1 MKNKLRFL
9 SLFAI
14 AATIGFTACS
24 DEDDFI
30 EAGPQSSYKINI
42 SGEITQVYQ
51 TRVNDAGFCNGD
63 EVGIFVVD
71 YDGSAPGQLLDE
83 GNRADNVKHTFDE
96 ANYKWTSAYEL
107 FFKDKKTNVDIY
119 GYYPFANPDNV
130 SAYAFEVQKDQSTTA
145 AYGKIGGYEASD
157 FLWGKA
163 QNIAPTDKVI
173 KLGFRHMMASARVTL
188 AEGTGFAEGEWGT
201 LEKAVLM
208 LNTKREATINLSTGE
223 VNAAGN
229 VPSTGTIP
237 YANGGD
243 YRAIIVP
250 QTVAAGAPLVSITV
264 GGTPY
269 LLKKGEAF
277 TYAASKQHNFTIT
290 VNKRE
295 GAGYEFVLTSES
307 ITAWEND
314 GVSHDAMAREYI
326 VIDVQKAGTLDACIT
341 EAGKDIAKV
350 RNLKLTGQINSRDFA
365 IMRFKMPRLTA
376 LNMKEVVIV
385 AGEGGRVEDV
395 SGDYSFHGPGDYWPN
410 EDDEIPNFA
419 MNSKESLV
427 SLVLPDKLKKISGET
442 GGGRGAF
449 NNCVNLSGSLIIPE
463 GVEEIGPAAFGNC
476 TSLAGTLSLPSTL
489 KRLGSPYC
497 YGPPHDGV
505 FYGCN
510 FVCEL
515 IIPESVELIG
525 GGTFGGCKNFYGELR
540 LPAGLKELGP
550 GAFEYDENF
559 VGDLVI
565 PQGVTTIP
573 SNCFNGTWLGGALV
587 LHDGV
592 TTIGTDAFA
601 NSGLKGELRLPKNLE
616 VISHNVFY
624 NCDFSGELV
633 LPENLYAIGDRAFAN
648 NWRLMGTLEIPE
660 NVMSIGAGAFANCR
674 SLEGLI
680 FPKGLENIRANSG
693 WYEECG
699 AFQNCFGIGRI
710 VCKGVLPAY
719 IQKGAFDGIAKDNFT
734 LEVPE
739 SSISQYQSAEGWNEF
754 KRISAYRNL
763 AIRPMVATA
772 INTSATRNLVLN
784 ADDEW
789 EVESKPDWIA
799 LDKTSGKG
807 KAELKLT
814 FAEMQ
819 KGSAPREG
827 EVVFK
832 LVDKDYRTRCK
843 VTQYNYDYAEDEI
856 LTLQKAGTGK
866 GINVVFLGDGYNAK
880 EISEGKMLDNINEAV
895 KHFFN
900 IEPYKTYR
908 DYFNVY
914 TGIAVSPESGVG
926 GVNTIIHNRF
936 NTTAKGGVTLG
947 GRNADGSDYEAIFEY
962 ACKAPTVSADN
973 INETL
978 IVMIP
983 NTMDYGGICY
993 MYDEGAAI
1001 AYCPMSDYG
1010 YPQDFRGVIQ
1020 HEAGGHGFA
1029 KLGDEYIY
1037 HNAFIDACP
1046 CSCCGHV
1053 DEFNMA
1059 KAMGWYENLSLTGNM
1074 NNVPWSHLIFHEK
1087 YNQIVDIFE
1096 GGFMHTRGVFR
1107 SEQNS
1112 CMNNNIPYY
1121 STISRETIV
1130 KRIKAIAGEVYSFD
1144 DFVANDVLD
1153 AGTVESAT
1161 RNSVPEYIARPAMH
1175 RSGPVFMGKRPK
1187 INAN

>member
-1 MKNKLRFL
+1 MKYKLGFL

-24 DEDDFI
+24 DESDII
-30 EAGPQSSYKINI
+30 ESDPQSSYKINI

-63 EVGIFVVD
+63 EVGIYVVD
-71 YDGSAPGQLLDE
+71 YNGSAPGQLLDE

-223 VNAAGN
+223 VTAVGN

-250 QTVAAGAPLVSITV
+250 QTVAANTPLVSITV

-277 TYAASKQHNFTIT
+277 IYAASKQHNFTIT

-326 VIDVQKAGTLDACIT
+326 VINVPKAGTLDACIAA
-341 EAGKDIAKV
+341 AGKDLEKV
-350 RNLKLTGQINSRDFA
+350 RNLKLTGEINSRDFA
-365 IMRFKMPRLTA
+365 VMKNLMPRLSA

-385 AGEGGRVEDV
+385 ACEGGGFEHDGVGYGYE
-395 SGDYSFHGPGDYWPN
+395 PN
-410 EDDEIPNFA
+410 EDGDIPNYA
-419 MNSKESLV
+419 MNAKESLT

-449 NNCVNLSGSLIIPE
+449 NGCANLSGSLVIPE
-463 GVEEIGPAAFGNC
+463 GVEVIESGAFAGC
-476 TSLAGTLSLPSTL
+476 TSLTGQLILPSTL
-489 KRLGSPYC
+489 KVLGSKDCYTPY
-497 YGPPHDGV
+497 HDGV

-515 IIPESVELIG
+515 KIPESVEIIG
-525 GGTFGGCKNFYGELR
+525 GGTFGSCKNFYGGIR
-540 LPAGLKELGP
+540 LPENLKWLGP
-550 GAFEYDENF
+550 GAFEGSENF
-559 VGDLVI
+559 TGDLVI
-565 PQGVTTIP
+565 PQGVTNIP
-573 SNCFNGTWLGGALV
+573 AGCFNGTWLGGALV
-587 LHDGV
+587 LHDGI
-592 TTIGTDAFA
+592 TTIGDGAFA
-601 NSGLKGELRLPKNLE
+601 NTGLKGELRLPKNLE

-633 LPENLYAIGDRAFAN
+633 LPENLYTIGDKAFAY

-660 NVMSIGAGAFANCR
+660 NVISVGAGAFANCR
-674 SLEGLI
+674 GLEGVI
-680 FPKGLENIRANSG
+680 FPKGLESLRCNSG
-693 WYEECG
+693 WYEDGG
-699 AFQNCFGIGRI
+699 AFQGCYGIGRI
-710 VCKGVLPAY
+710 VCKGTIPAY
-719 IQKGAFDGIAKDNFT
+719 VQDGAFHGIPKDNFT

-739 SSISQYQSAEGWNEF
+739 SAIAQYQSAAGWNEF

-789 EVESKPDWIA
+789 EVESKPDWIT

-843 VTQYNYDYAEDEI
+843 VTQYDYNYAEDEI
-856 LTLQKAGTGK
+856 LTLQKASTGK

-947 GRNADGSDYEAIFEY
+947 GRNADGSDYQAIFEY

-1059 KAMGWYENLSLTGNM
+1059 KAMGWYENLSLTGHM
-1074 NNVPWSHLIFHEK
+1074 HNVPWSHLIFHEK

-1130 KRIKAIAGEVYSFD
+1130 KRIKAIAGEVYNFE

-1161 RNSVPEYIARPAMH
+1161 VIQFLNTL
-1175 RSGPVFMGKRPK
+1175 PVLPCTAVDLYSW
-1187 INAN
+1187 ANVLK

>member
-24 DEDDFI
+24 DESDII
-30 EAGPQSSYKINI
+30 EAEPQSSYKINI

-63 EVGIFVVD
+63 EVGIYVVD
-71 YDGSAPGQLLDE
+71 YNGSAPGQLLDE

-96 ANYKWTSAYEL
+96 ANYKWTSAYEF

-223 VNAAGN
+223 VTAVGN

-250 QTVAAGAPLVSITV
+250 QTVAANTPLVSITV

-314 GVSHDAMAREYI
+314 GVSHDATAREYI
-326 VIDVQKAGTLDACIT
+326 VINVPKAGTLDACIAA
-341 EAGKDIAKV
+341 AGKDLEKV
-350 RNLKLTGQINSRDFA
+350 RNLKLTGEINSRDFA
-365 IMRFKMPRLTA
+365 VMNFKMLSLA
-376 LNMKEVVIV
+376 SLNLQEVEITS
-385 AGEGGRVEDV
+385 GEYGYIEP
-395 SGDYSFHGPGDYWPN
+395 GPDPN
-410 EDDEIPNFA
+410 DGYINLHDAHEANCIPNYAFCS
-419 MNSKESLV
+419 NSRL
-427 SLVLPDKLKKISGET
+427 LRIVLPNKLEKI
-442 GGGRGAF
+442 GREAF
-449 NNCVNLSGSLIIPE
+449 FSCSNLTGSLIIPE
-463 GVEEIGPAAFGNC
+463 GVVEIGQLAFRDC
-476 TSLAGTLSLPSTL
+476 WSLTGTLSLPSTL
-489 KRLGSPYC
+489 KKIDSHGFLGC
-497 YGPPHDGV
+497 G
-505 FYGCN
+505 FTC
-510 FVCEL
+510 
-515 IIPESVELIG
+515 
-525 GGTFGGCKNFYGELR
+525 
-540 LPAGLKELGP
+540 
-550 GAFEYDENF
+550 
-559 VGDLVI
+559 
-565 PQGVTTIP
+565 
-573 SNCFNGTWLGGALV
+573 
-587 LHDGV
+587 
-592 TTIGTDAFA
+592 
-601 NSGLKGELRLPKNLE
+601 
-616 VISHNVFY
+616 
-624 NCDFSGELV
+624 ELV
-633 LPENLYAIGDRAFAN
+633 LPDNLTYIGDIAFGYSNNLYGSLNFPDKLTYLGAEAFRGCGNLSGNIEIPQNITDIKFATFDGAPL
-648 NWRLMGTLEIPE
+648 RGTLKLHDGIK
-660 NVMSIGAGAFANCR
+660 SIGAGAFNMCGLRGELNLPKDLVVINNDAFAGCDFSGILSIPKDVAVIGQRAFAYNWR
-674 SLEGLI
+674 LMGKLEI
-680 FPKGLENIRANSG
+680 PKSVHSIGASAFESCSGIEGIVFEDGIENVG
-693 WYEECG
+693 QG
-699 AFQNCFGIGRI
+699 AFNMCTGIGSI
-710 VCKGVLPAY
+710 VCKSNVPAY
-719 IQKGAFDGIAKDNFT
+719 VHNGAFDGVPKDNFT

-739 SSISQYQSAEGWNEF
+739 SAIAQYQAAAGWNEF

-843 VTQYNYDYAEDEI
+843 VTQYDYDYAEDEI
-856 LTLQKAGTGK
+856 LTLQKASTGK

-983 NTMDYGGICY
+983 NTKEYGGICY

-1010 YPQDFRGVIQ
+1010 YPLDFRGVIQ

-1059 KAMGWYENLSLTGNM
+1059 KAMGWYENLSLTGHM
-1074 NNVPWSHLIFHEK
+1074 HNVPWSHLIFHEK

-1130 KRIKAIAGEVYSFD
+1130 KRIKAIAGEVYSFE

-1153 AGTVESAT
+1153 AGTVESAS
-1161 RNSVPEYIARPAMH
+1161 RNAVPEYIARPAMH
-1175 RSGPVFMGKRPK
+1175 RSSPVFMGKLPK

>member
-1 MKNKLRFL
+1 MKYKLRFL

-24 DEDDFI
+24 DESDII
-30 EAGPQSSYKINI
+30 ESGPQSSYKINI

-63 EVGIFVVD
+63 EVGIYVVD
-71 YDGSAPGQLLDE
+71 YNGSAPGQLLDE

-223 VNAAGN
+223 VTAVGN

-250 QTVAAGAPLVSITV
+250 QTVAANTPLVSITV

-269 LLKKGEAF
+269 LLKKAEAF

-326 VIDVQKAGTLDACIT
+326 VINVPKAGTLDACIT
-341 EAGKDIAKV
+341 AAGKDLEKV
-350 RNLKLTGQINSRDFA
+350 RNLKLTGEINSRDFEV
-365 IMRFKMPRLTA
+365 MNYKMLSLA
-376 LNMKEVVIV
+376 SLNLQEVEITS
-385 AGEGGRVEDV
+385 GEAHEA
-395 SGDYSFHGPGDYWPN
+395 N
-410 EDDEIPNFA
+410 CIPNYAFA
-419 MNSKESLV
+419 SNSKL
-427 SLVLPDKLKKISGET
+427 LRIILPDKLEKIGYE
-442 GGGRGAF
+442 AF
-449 NNCVNLSGSLIIPE
+449 IDCSNITGSLIIPE
-463 GVEEIGPAAFGNC
+463 GVVEIGHMAFRSCQSMTG
-476 TSLAGTLSLPSTL
+476 SLSLPSTL
-489 KRLGSPYC
+489 KKIDYQA
-497 YGPPHDGV
+497 
-505 FYGCN
+505 FIGCG
-510 FVCEL
+510 FACEL
-515 IIPESVELIG
+515 VFPDNLTYIG
-525 GGTFGGCKNFYGELR
+525 DDAFNGCRNLYGS
-540 LPAGLKELGP
+540 LKFPDKLTYLGAA
-550 GAFEYDENF
+550 AFRDCVSLSGNIE
-559 VGDLVI
+559 I
-565 PQGVTTIP
+565 PQGITEIK
-573 SNCFNGTWLGGALV
+573 NGTFYMYYDEAPFKGSLK
-587 LHDGV
+587 LHDGIKS
-592 TTIGTDAFA
+592 IGIGAFKG
-601 NSGLKGELRLPKNLE
+601 SGLRGELNLPKDLV
-616 VISHNVFY
+616 VINSEAFLG
-624 NCDFSGELV
+624 CDFSGV
-633 LPENLYAIGDRAFAN
+633 LSIPKDVAVIGQHAFAY
-648 NWRLMGTLEIPE
+648 NWRLMGTLEIPKS
-660 NVMSIGAGAFANCR
+660 VQSIGTGAFESC
-674 SLEGLI
+674 SGIEGVVFEDGI
-680 FPKGLENIRANSG
+680 ETIGQ
-693 WYEECG
+693 G
-699 AFQNCFGIGRI
+699 AFYMCTGIGSI
-710 VCKGVLPAY
+710 TCKGNVPAY
-719 IQKGAFDGIAKDNFT
+719 VHNGAFDGVPKDNFT

-739 SSISQYQSAEGWNEF
+739 SSIYLYQSAPGWNDF
-754 KRISAYRNL
+754 KRISAYHNL

-843 VTQYNYDYAEDEI
+843 VTQYDYNYAEDEI
-856 LTLQKAGTGK
+856 LTLQKASTGK

-900 IEPYKTYR
+900 IEPYKSYR

-983 NTMDYGGICY
+983 NTKEYGGICY

-1010 YPQDFRGVIQ
+1010 YPLDFRGVIQ

-1037 HNAFIDACP
+1037 HNAFIDACG

-1053 DEFNMA
+1053 DEFYMA
-1059 KAMGWYENLSLTGNM
+1059 KAMGWYENLSLTGHM

-1130 KRIKAIAGEVYSFD
+1130 KRIKAIAGEVYSFE

-1153 AGTVESAT
+1153 AGTVESAS
-1161 RNSVPEYIARPAMH
+1161 RNAIPEYIARPAMH